1 MATIGISTSKR
12 GARYMV
18 PTTIFSILFN
28 LPKFWELEIKEMDLD
43 NTTNNSFANG
53 TQMNLDA
60 TDLRKNPTYSFVYVH
75 LIQFFVKGIIPFGA
89 LLLLNLGIY
98 R

>member
-1 MATIGISTSKR
+1 
-12 GARYMV
+12 MV